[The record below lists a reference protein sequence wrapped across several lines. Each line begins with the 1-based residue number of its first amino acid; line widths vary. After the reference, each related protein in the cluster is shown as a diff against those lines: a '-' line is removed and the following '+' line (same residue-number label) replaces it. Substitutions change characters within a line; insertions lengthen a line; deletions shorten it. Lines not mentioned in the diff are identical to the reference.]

1 MPYQKPG
8 KIGPALVRMLDTAP
22 KALRFNGIEKI
33 MRGSGCNKTHTYF
46 PALMV
51 NRGDY
56 EAVNGR

>member
-8 KIGPALVRMLDTAP
+8 KIGPTCVRMLDTTP

-33 MRGSGCNKTHTYF
+33 MSGRACNKTHTYF